1 MSDRMRITG
10 MYSGMDTESIVQQL
24 VSAKQIKVDNL
35 KNDQK
40 KLEWKQNAWQEL
52 NSKIYNLYSGTL
64 SKLRLSSAFKNQKTT
79 VSDATK
85 ASVKS
90 NGAAVNGT
98 QSLKIKEVAKSG
110 YLTGAKLNSDLKY
123 TTSNLMAGISNDLVG
138 QKISVTASVELE
150 EGTKYK
156 LNEKGEVVEATID
169 DKILE
174 SQGLLKL
181 ETAKG
186 GEKVRKTTEISIT
199 EDMKISDFVGK
210 LKEAGVNASFDEN
223 YQRFYISAKDSGKEG
238 DFVINSAGNALE
250 LLGLDPTKT
259 ITYKDNTTGKA
270 SRIEGKDAVIVLNDA
285 EYKSSSNSFEIN
297 GLTIDVLGKT
307 ADDEELIINTTTDVD
322 ATYNVIKDF
331 LTEYNE
337 LINQMDKLYNA
348 DSARKYTMLSA
359 DDKEAM
365 TDEEVETWENT
376 IKGSLLR
383 KDTQLSSVMNTFTR
397 TMLAGVEVN
406 GKQMYLSDFGI
417 KTMGYFN
424 AKDNEHH
431 AYYIDGDP
439 DDDNV
444 SANEDK
450 LKKALMK
457 DPEGTADFFA
467 GLCKNLYKE
476 LDKTMGE
483 STEYSSIYKVYN
495 DKQLKKDYDNYTKKI
510 KDAEQKLSDYEDKWY
525 DKFSKMETALSKLQS
540 NQSIVS
546 SMLGNG

>member
-24 VSAKQIKVDNL
+24 VAVKQKKVDDL

-40 KLEWKQNAWQEL
+40 KLEWKQNAWQDL
-52 NSKIYNLYSGTL
+52 NTKIYNLYSGTL
-64 SKLRLSSAFKNQKTT
+64 SKLRLSSAFKNQRTT
-79 VSDATK
+79 ISDATK

-90 NGAAVNGT
+90 NGGAINGT

-110 YLTGAKLNSDLKY
+110 YLTGAKLKSDIKY
-123 TTSNLMAGISNDLVG
+123 KSSNDVKGISNDLVG
-138 QKISVTASVELE
+138 QKISVTATTELE
-150 EGTKYK
+150 EGTLYK
-156 LNEKGEVVEATID
+156 LNEKGEAVEATIE
-169 DKILE
+169 DKQLAN
-174 SQGLLKL
+174 QGLLKL
-181 ETAKG
+181 QTAVG
-186 GEKVRKTTEISIT
+186 GEKVRKTTEITIT
-199 EDMKISDFVGK
+199 EDMKISDLVGE
-210 LKEAGVNASFDEN
+210 LKKAGVNASFDEN
-223 YQRFYISAKDSGKEG
+223 YQRFYISAKESGKEN
-238 DFVINSAGNALE
+238 DFEISSAGNALE

-259 ITYKDNTTGKA
+259 ITYQDGSTGSA
-270 SRIEGKDAVIVLNDA
+270 SRIDGQDAVIELNGA
-285 EYKSSSNSFEIN
+285 EYKSSSNTFEVN
-297 GLTIDVLGKT
+297 GLTIDVMGKT
-307 ADDEELIINTTTDVD
+307 ADDEELIINTATDVD

-337 LINQMDKLYNA
+337 LINEMDKLYNA

-365 TDEEVETWENT
+365 TDEEVETWEGT
-376 IKGSLLR
+376 IKGALLR
-383 KDTQLSSVMNTFTR
+383 KDTQLSSVMNSLTR
-397 TMLAGVEVN
+397 TMLAGAEVN

-439 DDDNV
+439 DNDNV
-444 SANEDK
+444 SGNEDK

-457 DPEGTADFFA
+457 DPNGTADFFA

-476 LDKTMGE
+476 LDKTMSQ

-510 KDAEQKLSDYEDKWY
+510 KEAEEKLSAYEDKWY

-546 SMLGNG
+546 SMLGN